1 MPETQAKNHHL
12 IPRTYMTPWANHS
25 GTLMVEF
32 LSDPGNIVS
41 RNKEKIAGITDY
53 YSIKAGMPMCTKAD
67 TERIFSAVSNY
78 HVKING
84 VQTTDTL
91 EMNKKFYDFDNWE
104 ITRQNGTKVS
114 KRQIKQEI
122 KQVKIKDIETNWSI
136 KYENNWS
143 SVVQE
148 IEGKVLN
155 TTASQIPSFQKE
167 YLMKFFVALNWRGFH
182 SNEHF
187 ENAYRKFSALLF
199 DDIDIPFG
207 ERDLPCLE
215 TAHDELR
222 HDLLLR
228 YYRQFLEDKG
238 VIYEQVQ
245 KSLQYT
251 GISFLISDGPTL
263 FNASDSPSFVFKRN
277 DGTNQGI
284 MPITPRILL
293 VQRKWSGQNDSF
305 YIHHISD
312 EEVQRYNAIIQ
323 GNAVSYI
330 IHAN

>member
-1 MPETQAKNHHL
+1 MLETQAKNHHL

-25 GTLMVEF
+25 GTLKVEF
-32 LSDPGNIVS
+32 RNDRGNIVS
-41 RNKEKIAGITDY
+41 RNKENIAGITDY
-53 YSIKAGMPMCTKAD
+53 YSIQAGMSLCTKAD
-67 TERIFSAVSNY
+67 TERLFSAVSNY

-91 EMNKKFYDFDNWE
+91 EMNKQFYDFDNWE

-167 YLMKFFVALNWRGFH
+167 YLMNFFVALDWRGVYSNPLFEKCFGIFH
-182 SNEHF
+182 LNQEKIPYEEREKPFLKTF
-187 ENAYRKFSALLF
+187 E
-199 DDIDIPFG
+199 
-207 ERDLPCLE
+207 
-215 TAHDELR
+215 DEIR
-222 HDLLLR
+222 HELLLSF
-228 YYRQFLEDKG
+228 YRRFFEDKG

-245 KSLQYT
+245 KSLHYT
-251 GISFLISDGPTL
+251 DISFLVSDGPTL
-263 FNASDSPSFVFKRN
+263 FITSDNPSFVFKRN
-277 DGTNQGI
+277 DRTNQGI
-284 MPITPRILL
+284 MPVTPRILF
-293 VQRKWSGQNDSF
+293 VQRKRSDQDDWF

-312 EEVQRYNAIIQ
+312 EEVQRYNAIIRE
-323 GNAVSYI
+323 NAESFI